1 MEEENG
7 REEAGLHGDRGGAE
21 GVCVCVSVR
30 LCERE
35 NIGKD
40 CPFSCKNRDL
50 NSPNVMPA
58 CHFSMNISRKPKIHT
73 IRDVLECL

>member
-1 MEEENG
+1 MEGRRRGSTVTEEE
-7 REEAGLHGDRGGAE
+7 LK
-21 GVCVCVSVR
+21 VCVSVC

-58 CHFSMNISRKPKIHT
+58 CHFSMNIS
-73 IRDVLECL
+73 

>member
-7 REEAGLHGDRGGAE
+7 REEVGLHSDRGGAE
-21 GVCVCVSVR
+21 GVC

-35 NIGKD
+35 NIGND

-50 NSPNVMPA
+50 NSPNVMPV
-58 CHFSMNISRKPKIHT
+58 CHFSMSIS
-73 IRDVLECL
+73 